1 MADNTPSN
9 DTIVEMHG
17 ITKRFRGG
25 VIANDHIDLDIKA
38 GEVHAILGENG
49 AGKTTLMNILF
60 GMYRPD
66 EGEIRIRG
74 KRTIFHSP
82 KEALRIGI
90 GMVHQQFM
98 LIPSFTV
105 AENIALADHSVKGIV
120 QLEALEKKI
129 GDFSK
134 NLGLPVNPKTRI
146 SDLAVGE
153 RQRVEIIKALFC
165 GARVLILDEP
175 TSVLTPQEVE
185 ELTSTVRRLT
195 QQGLAVVAFITHK
208 LPEVMRMTDRV
219 TVLRRGR
226 VVGTVLTKDVDE
238 KTLARMMVGRDML
251 PNPEQRPIE
260 QGGTV
265 LEVQNLCAMD
275 EDNSPALKGVT
286 FSIHEGEILGIAG
299 VAGNGQSE
307 LEEVLMGLRKST
319 SGKFLVRGKDLTNQS
334 TNMIIHEGVGYI
346 PEDRTKRGVV
356 AEASVAENLAL
367 KACSEPPLAYSWFL
381 PFDAKWFLNA
391 SEVENYVDRA
401 IHEYEIKTPSRE
413 APVKTLSGGN
423 LQRLILAREIIRN
436 PTLLVAAQPTGGLDV
451 GAAEFVRN
459 KLIECKT
466 RGAGV
471 LLISED
477 LDEILSMSD
486 RIAVIYGGEI
496 VGVVPRPEANTE
508 ALGLM
513 MTGASRLQGK

>member
-1 MADNTPSN
+1 LADNTPS
-9 DTIVEMHG
+9 DETIVEMRG
-17 ITKRFRGG
+17 ITKRFVGG
-25 VIANDHIDLDIKA
+25 VVANDHVDLDIKA

-74 KRTIFHSP
+74 KRVVFHSP
-82 KEALRIGI
+82 REALKIGI

-105 AENIALADHSVKGIV
+105 AESIALTDQSVKGIV
-120 QLEALEKKI
+120 QIQELEKKI
-129 GDFSK
+129 ADFSK
-134 NLGLPVNPKTRI
+134 NLGLPINPKTKI

-165 GARVLILDEP
+165 GAQVLILDEP
-175 TSVLTPQEVE
+175 TSVLTPQEVK
-185 ELTSTVRRLT
+185 ELTSTVRRLA
-195 QQGLAVVAFITHK
+195 QQGLAVVSFITHK

-219 TVLRRGR
+219 TVLRRGK

-238 KTLARMMVGRDML
+238 KVLARMMVGRDML
-251 PNPEQRPIE
+251 LTPEQRAAE
-260 QGGTV
+260 QGAAV
-265 LEVQNLCAMD
+265 LEVENLCAVD
-275 EDNSPALKGVT
+275 EDNSPALKGVNLT
-286 FSIHEGEILGIAG
+286 IHQGEILGIAG

-307 LEEVLMGLRKST
+307 LEEVLMGLRRST
-319 SGKFLVRGKDLTNQS
+319 SGRVLVRGKDLTNRPP
-334 TNMIIHEGVGYI
+334 NVIIHEGVGYI
-346 PEDRTKRGVV
+346 PEDRTRRGVV
-356 AEASVAENLAL
+356 ADASVAENLAL
-367 KACSEPPLAYSWFL
+367 KACSETPLAYSWFM
-381 PFDAKWFLNA
+381 PFNVKWFLNA
-391 SEVENYVDRA
+391 NEVGKYVDSA
-401 IHEYEIKTPSRE
+401 IQEYEIKTPSRD

-423 LQRLILAREIIRN
+423 LQRLILARELTRN
-436 PTLLVAAQPTGGLDV
+436 PELLIASQPTGGLDV

-459 KLIECKT
+459 KLIECKIK
-466 RGAGV
+466 GAAV

-496 VGVVPRPEANTE
+496 VGIVPRSEANVE
-508 ALGLM
+508 SLGLM
-513 MTGASRLQGK
+513 MAGASRLQGL